1 MGFNIG
7 PKVIR
12 APKGAGSIHR
22 AGNYRVHQFPA
33 RHVTDGLI
41 GHFDAAHPDSWP
53 MMGNKWYDL
62 SGANKMGPGTFN
74 GNFVAPTGNGNAT
87 GNNVKEDNNVC
98 FMFDGN
104 IACNWSGGSTFP
116 VLQTLTAEMWV
127 RFLGSSTNGYH
138 VLFQKDGGY
147 SGGMVYG
154 IRATDARAFTA
165 YISYG
170 SGVGE
175 TTASQS
181 TSGPNVAQDEWAHIV
196 VRYDENFVLRMFL
209 NGVDKS
215 STSGVASYNS
225 PPMQTTGGGNI
236 GTGDGRYCN
245 ADIALFRLYDRA
257 LSDDE
262 IAQNYNAEKL
272 RFYNYATSFTPS
284 CSGNKGKVEVLAV
297 AGGGAGGSY
306 AGGGGGGA
314 GGLVHNPEYAVTNN
328 TAITVNVG
336 AGGTGGPY
344 NISSGGTLRGQNT
357 IFGTINAVGGGA
369 GRTWGDGSGQRD
381 GGSGGGWHELSN
393 NQTDEASHGGNGTA
407 GQGFKGGGAVKLGSN
422 TEAGGGG
429 GGAGGFGNGT
439 GSQVGGATSTTAS
452 ASGTNFPGN
461 GGPGLEFD
469 ISGERKF
476 YAGGGG
482 GGGYS
487 VAGNGGSG
495 GSGVG
500 GRGGTGNNNYGGQQ
514 AGQNGMPNTG
524 SGGGGGG
531 IYHSNGTSGS
541 NGIVIVRYPAEDYNA
556 ELLLIAGGGA
566 GGGSSTS
573 AGGGGGGGAGG
584 LIYYPKFRIISGKN
598 YTINI
603 GAGGTCI
610 VNSGGLQGK
619 NSTFGDLT
627 AVGGGGGDK
636 GNSGS
641 MMSTSG
647 GSGGGAG
654 YQGYSESLHQG
665 KGLSGQG
672 YDGSK
677 VIVTSPSSAGG
688 GGGGGAGGPGMVNRA
703 GHVGGYGGPGAIY
716 SITGTAVDYARGGKG
731 GGGSDDARAN
741 TGDGGDAIYAQHN
754 GQDGISGRGYDGAT
768 GVLYIAYRGPQRGEG
783 GTIDQTSR
791 AGYTIHKF
799 LTVGPDL
806 FIG

>member
-33 RHVTDGLI
+33 RYVTDGLV
-41 GHFDAAHPDSWP
+41 GHFDAGHPESWP
-53 MMGNKWYDL
+53 MMGDKWYDI

-98 FMFDGN
+98 FMFDQN
-104 IACNWSGGSTFP
+104 IQCNWSGGSTFP
-116 VLQTLTAEMWV
+116 VLQTLTGEMWV
-127 RFLGSSTNGYH
+127 RILGSPGGAYH

-154 IRATDARAFTA
+154 IRATSSRAFT
-165 YISYG
+165 SNVFWG
-170 SGVGE
+170 SGAGE
-175 TTASQS
+175 SSASQS
-181 TSGPNVAQDEWAHIV
+181 TPNVAENEWVHV
-196 VRYDENFVLRMFL
+196 VTRFDENFTLRLFV
-209 NGVDKS
+209 NGVDV
-215 STSGVASYNS
+215 STVSGVADVKL
-225 PPMQTTGGGNI
+225 PPLQVTGGGNL
-236 GTGDGRYCN
+236 GQGDGRYCN

-257 LSDDE
+257 LSNDE
-262 IAQNYNAEKL
+262 IVQNYNAEKL
-272 RFYNYATSFTPS
+272 RFHNYATTFTPS

-297 AGGGAGGSY
+297 AGGGGGGAY

-381 GGSGGGWHELSN
+381 GGSGGGWHELTN
-393 NQTDEASHGGNGTA
+393 NQTDEANHGGNGTA
-407 GQGFKGGGAVKLGSN
+407 GQGFKGGGSAKLGAN

-429 GGAGGFGNGT
+429 GGAGGYGNGT

-452 ASGTNFPGN
+452 PSGTNFPGN

-514 AGQNGMPNTG
+514 PGLNGMPNTG

-531 IYHSNGTSGS
+531 MYHANGASGS

-619 NSTFGDLT
+619 NSTFGDLV
-627 AVGGGGGDK
+627 AVGGGGGDR
-636 GNSGS
+636 GNQGTS
-641 MMSTSG
+641 MATSG

-665 KGLSGQG
+665 RGLAGQG
-672 YDGSK
+672 HDGSK
-677 VIVTSPSSAGG
+677 VVVTSPSSAAG
-688 GGGGGAGGPGMVNRA
+688 GGGGGAGGPGMPNRPN
-703 GHVGGYGGPGAIY
+703 HVGGYGGIGLDI
-716 SITGTAVDYARGGKG
+716 SITGTSVDYARGGKG
-731 GGGSDDARAN
+731 GGGSNDARAN

-754 GQDGISGRGYDGAT
+754 GQDGVSGRGYDGAT

>member
-12 APKGAGSIHR
+12 APKGDGSIHR

-33 RHVTDGLI
+33 RFVTDGLV
-41 GHFDAAHPDSWP
+41 GHFDAAHPDSYP
-53 MMGNKWYDL
+53 LTGDKWHDL
-62 SGANKMGPGTFN
+62 SGANVMGPGTFN
-74 GNFVAPTGNGNAT
+74 NNFEYPTGNAIS
-87 GNNVKEDNNVC
+87 GNNIIKDNNVC
-98 FMFDGN
+98 LRFDGN
-104 IACNWSGGSTFP
+104 ISCNWSGGSTFP
-116 VLQTLTAEMWV
+116 VLQTFTGEMWV
-127 RFLGSSTNGYH
+127 RILGTSSGGYH

-154 IRATDARAFTA
+154 IRATDARAFT
-165 YISYG
+165 SNVFWG
-170 SGVGE
+170 SGSGE
-175 TTASQS
+175 SSASQS
-181 TSGPNVAQDEWAHIV
+181 TTGPNVAEDEWVHV
-196 VRYDENFVLRMFL
+196 VTRFDENFTLRLFI
-209 NGVDKS
+209 NGVDRS
-215 STSGVASYNS
+215 STSGVADVKL
-225 PPMQTTGGGNI
+225 PPLQVTGGGNI
-236 GTGDGRYCN
+236 GTGDSRYCN
-245 ADIALFRLYDRA
+245 ADVALFRLYNRP
-257 LSDDE
+257 LSADE

-272 RFYNYATSFTPS
+272 RFHNYATTFTPS
-284 CSGNKGKVEVLAV
+284 CSGNKAKVEVLAV
-297 AGGGAGGSY
+297 AGGGCGGSY
-306 AGGGGGGA
+306 SAGGGGGA
-314 GGLVHNPEYAVTNN
+314 GGLVHNPEYVVTNN

-336 AGGTGGPY
+336 SGGTGGDY
-344 NISSGGTLRGQNT
+344 DLSSTDGSDGQNT
-357 IFGTINAVGGGA
+357 VFGNINAVGGGA
-369 GRTWGDGSGQRD
+369 GRTWSQGTSQRD
-381 GGSGGGWHELSN
+381 GGSGGGWLELGN
-393 NQTDEASHGGNGTA
+393 NQTDEASSGGDGTA
-407 GQGFKGGGAVKLGSN
+407 GQGFKGGGSVKLGSN

-487 VAGNGGSG
+487 AAGNGGSG

-500 GRGGTGNNNYGGQQ
+500 GRGGTGNSNYGGAQF
-514 AGQNGMPNTG
+514 GQNGMPNTG

-531 IYHSNGTSGS
+531 PFKSVGASGS

-584 LIYYPKFRIISGKN
+584 LIYHSKFRIISGKN

-610 VNSGGLQGK
+610 QNSGGLQGK
-619 NSTFGDLT
+619 NSTFGDLV
-627 AVGGGGGDK
+627 AVGGGGGDR
-636 GNSGS
+636 GNGGTS
-641 MMSTSG
+641 MATSG

-665 KGLSGQG
+665 RGLAGQG
-672 YDGSK
+672 HDGSK

-688 GGGGGAGGPGMVNRA
+688 AGGGGAGSPGLPNRPNHA
-703 GHVGGYGGPGAIY
+703 GGYGGNGLTY
-716 SITGTAVDYARGGKG
+716 SITGTAVEYARGGQG
-731 GGGSDDARAN
+731 GGGSDNARAN
-741 TGDGGDAIYAQHN
+741 TGDGGDAVYAQGN
-754 GQDGISGRGYDGAT
+754 GQDSVSGRGYDGGT
-768 GVLYIAYRGPQRGEG
+768 GVLYIAYKGPQRGEG

-799 LTVGPDL
+799 LTVGSDL